1 MTLLSS
7 PGGAEAMKSERAV
20 VLDAIVWYVVVLF
33 LSSLPDRP
41 QDAGRLAV
49 SRWDMSSL

>member
-20 VLDAIVWYVVVLF
+20 ALEDIDTVFGCGGEEDWRGEIVVAF
-33 LSSLPDRP
+33 KRSS
-41 QDAGRLAV
+41 
-49 SRWDMSSL
+49 SW